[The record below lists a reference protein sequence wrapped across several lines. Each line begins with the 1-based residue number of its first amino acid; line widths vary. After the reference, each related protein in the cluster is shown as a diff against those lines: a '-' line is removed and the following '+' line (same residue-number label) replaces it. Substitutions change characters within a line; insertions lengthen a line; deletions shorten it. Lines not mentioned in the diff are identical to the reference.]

1 MFNTSL
7 ACNRKFVESD
17 YKMRVRCNI
26 GDIVCWECG
35 LLGLCNVQDVECSGC
50 WMLGMRGVRDVGCW
64 DVGCWDVVCWGC
76 VMFGMCSVGDMGY
89 LGCGMFGCGMFGMW
103 DVRDVVYWGYVACL
117 VCGMLQNTLD
127 NVKYP
132 VN

>member
-1 MFNTSL
+1 MFKTSL

-17 YKMRVRCNI
+17 YEMRVRCNI

-35 LLGLCNVQDVECSGC
+35 LLGLWNVRDVECSGC
-50 WMLGMRGVRDVGCW
+50 WMLGMRDVRDVGCW

-76 VMFGMCSVGDMGY
+76 VMFGMCGVGYMGY
-89 LGCGMFGCGMFGMW
+89 LGCGMFGMW
-103 DVRDVVYWGYVACL
+103 YIRDVWHVRGVGCSR
-117 VCGMLQNTLD
+117 CGMLQNILD